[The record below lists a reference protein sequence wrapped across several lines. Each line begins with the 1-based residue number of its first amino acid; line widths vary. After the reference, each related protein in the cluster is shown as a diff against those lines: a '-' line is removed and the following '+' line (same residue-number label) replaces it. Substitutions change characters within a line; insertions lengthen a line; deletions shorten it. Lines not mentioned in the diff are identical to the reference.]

1 MRPLD
6 LSGLRTYPLAS
17 RPSKVAVTDLGRPV
31 APSTPVGGWLDSLP
45 RQLAANEL
53 RKLRDHLVRAHRAG
67 RTVAVALGGH
77 VVKTGCA
84 PYLID
89 LIDRGVISAVAMN
102 GSAAIHDFE
111 LALAGKTS
119 EDVAAQLHPGNFGM
133 ARETADAFAAASEE
147 GAKAECGLGAALG
160 RYITELG
167 CPHAD
172 ASLVAA
178 CHRAGVP
185 CTVHVALGTDIVHM
199 HPQVSG
205 AALGAASMLDFRIL
219 CAVVSTLAG
228 GVWLNLGSAV
238 VMPEVFLKAVAV
250 ARNLGHD
257 LDGLVT
263 ANFDKESKY
272 RTGMNVLR
280 RPGSEGIEVIGH
292 HELLIPLLHAALVAK
307 LAAGVSDN
315 PLSQAA

>member
-1 MRPLD
+1 MRPFD
-6 LSGLRTYPLAS
+6 LNALRTYDLES
-17 RPSKVAVTDLGRPV
+17 RPSKVAVADLGTPV
-31 APSTPVGGWLDSLP
+31 DPSTSIGDWLDTLP

-53 RKLRDHLVRAHRAG
+53 RKLRDHIVRAHRQN
-67 RTVAVALGGH
+67 RTVAIAIGGH

-89 LIDRGVISAVAMN
+89 LIQRGVIKSVSMN

-119 EDVAAQLHPGNFGM
+119 EDVTAQLHSGNFGM
-133 ARETADAFAAASEE
+133 ARQTADAFAAASEQ
-147 GAKAECGLGAALG
+147 GSRNDLGLGAALG
-160 RYITELG
+160 RYIVELG
-167 CPHAD
+167 CPHVD

-178 CHRAGVP
+178 CYRAAIP

-219 CAVVSTLAG
+219 CSVVSTLTG
-228 GVWLNLGSAV
+228 GVWLNIGSAV

-250 ARNLGHD
+250 VRNFEHD

-263 ANFDKESKY
+263 ANLDKESKY

-292 HELLIPLLHAALVAK
+292 HELLIPLLHVSLTAK
-307 LAAGVSDN
+307 LAAADSG
-315 PLSQAA
+315 LSRAA